1 MKSRAMATF
10 VWSIVAL
17 QVVLIALNVVF
28 EALARSATSSLGPG
42 FAVEVG
48 GNAITTL
55 AFPAVGAL
63 IFWRRPEHPIGWLFC
78 AANLGWAINN
88 SAASYARYALVTNPG
103 SLPAGELMAWFST
116 WPGPMSMGLYI
127 LLVLLFPDGRLPSAR
142 WRTFAWLVVG
152 WSAVAA
158 VTSAFAPGPVNE
170 TVGLEVGNPLGVDG
184 SLGRLLAQF
193 NELLLP
199 LSLVL
204 FAVTATSMVL
214 RWRHARGIERQQL
227 KWFTSSVA
235 LGSLLFVVMVALYS
249 RYGSSPDAMPGW
261 AQVFIVA
268 TILSFGL
275 IPVAAGI
282 AILRYRLY
290 DIDRIINRTL
300 VYGLLTAMLA
310 LIYLGGVVGMQALLR
325 ALTGQGSQLA
335 VVASTLAI
343 AALFGPL
350 RRRMQAFIDRRFYR
364 KKYDAAKTLA
374 AFGARLRDETDLH
387 ELSGDL
393 VRIVQE
399 TMQPAHV
406 SLWLRSPPGV
416 SRIATEEQDR

>member
-235 LGSLLFVVMVALYS
+235 LGSLLFVVMVALYF

-282 AILRYRLY
+282 AILR
-290 DIDRIINRTL
+290 
-300 VYGLLTAMLA
+300 
-310 LIYLGGVVGMQALLR
+310 
-325 ALTGQGSQLA
+325 
-335 VVASTLAI
+335 
-343 AALFGPL
+343 
-350 RRRMQAFIDRRFYR
+350 
-364 KKYDAAKTLA
+364 
-374 AFGARLRDETDLH
+374 
-387 ELSGDL
+387 
-393 VRIVQE
+393 
-399 TMQPAHV
+399 
-406 SLWLRSPPGV
+406 
-416 SRIATEEQDR
+416 